1 MATGKIHRS
10 MGSSKMAD
18 GLQSKVTVRVNPKLV
33 REAEQRVPL
42 TPSAFLK
49 EMSLTTKQRLAST
62 REMRRPRITQLLDMG
77 ETSHHKFSAVDLEQ
91 SVFQP
96 FPSEVVFQNYVPF
109 EVYEVPLILRNTDKV
124 PRLVNIVLETSP
136 YFKLTS
142 PGGVCCKVAPG
153 MCSTFQI
160 QFTPE
165 ENKDYFY
172 QLTCITERGKFIVP
186 IRAIGARAILDFPD
200 QLNFSVCPVKYS
212 SQKTLL
218 VRNIGNREARY
229 RISTE
234 SPFSVDPSIGTL
246 GIGDAMQVT
255 VEFHPLKTGDHS
267 SSLVVHYDTGE
278 DIHTSLYGA
287 AVDVNI
293 GLARSSLTVEKT
305 YLTLSNHRSV
315 VIHNRSEIIVH
326 FQWKAFV
333 TQEEEDHQK
342 LRLQR
347 QKEDEMDLRECK
359 VDPALRE
366 HLSLL
371 SRPFQDQWAKAQG
384 DSMLFSDDVFTL
396 EPLEGDIWPN
406 SSAEINVIFRPREAR
421 VYQQTVYCDISG
433 RETRLPLCI
442 KGEGIGPRL
451 RFSFEQLDI
460 GKVFVGLEHSY
471 EVVLFNKGAIDAV
484 FNLVPPA
491 TALGSCFTFL
501 PQEGIILPDGLQ
513 VIRISFSSTILG
525 EFTEEFRFSVNGS
538 PEPVTLTIRGC
549 VIGPTF
555 HFDVPALHFGDVSFG
570 FPYTL
575 SCRLTNTSLVPLT
588 FNLRIPGDG
597 LGEPSVSSS
606 VQMSDNTR
614 LLRRKGAQPRLRPTE
629 FTIKPRR
636 GTIRPLG
643 FLDIQVTLCSNTVKS
658 YELALVV
665 DVCGVGK
672 AVSVLLLTARCM
684 VPPLR
689 VLNPVVMFGRCFL
702 KFPYQ
707 QMLTLVNDSDLP
719 GCYRVLPQEHKED
732 AAVWYSSPMPWGI
745 VQPRGSVE
753 VPLTLE
759 AQVTGEQ
766 DTVAHVAV
774 FGSERSPLK
783 IHLVST
789 GEGPVVYVHPSKINF
804 GSIQVL
810 QYASRPLHLSNQS
823 VIPASF
829 RAEMAGKCSRWR
841 IEPSEGVIPPETE
854 VSVSVIANL
863 DDTEE
868 FKDEVNLS
876 IENSHT
882 YVIPVRAV
890 GIGTTIVTDKPFAP
904 ELNLGPHFSLDPCCY
919 HFKITNKGRRT
930 HRLYWSTEGFGPFH
944 QHDRVPAVSTTKGQG
959 SSQSPRPAC
968 PVFKVQP
975 LRVELMPGKT
985 MEMVLEGFS
994 STPQVVKE
1002 RLLCHAVVGSK
1013 AGKAPI
1019 MQVDVTCEFI
1029 APVLQM
1035 SSREITFR
1043 VEKQPS
1049 DVLTLQY
1056 QPLSLKN
1063 TSSLPLSIVLALEQP
1078 FLICGAD
1085 RQPLSA
1091 DVQPVKLEIGEE
1103 LHLSIRF
1110 NPAYEEDLCTR
1121 VVEKVLKI
1129 QFLEHPHE
1137 ERVTVRG
1144 EVHFPNLHIQPM
1156 ALDFGCIL
1164 NDTEGVCYV
1173 EMTNCSP
1180 LLVQYH
1186 WAFLMDSHVSQMR
1199 FSLPVSKFFIKP
1211 QPPKEEGAWSE
1222 HSVSAGSSCRDGG
1235 VEEPAKALG
1244 AAGDPAQEPADADD
1258 SLEAKLL
1265 PSTAAELEGA
1275 VETQSLVGIN
1285 KLMQFVETEPVTLGM
1300 EEVFDVL
1307 PHYGVLQP
1315 GESQRVMFTF
1325 FGHTNI
1331 VAHVMALCRVEGG
1344 PTYEIALSGEAS
1356 LISYLLDVTE
1366 IDCGLQLF
1374 NKVTEAEVTLQNS
1387 GKMGFTYVALRPS
1400 AGTADSPLPGVP
1412 LVLPSTGYVGPG
1424 QEQVLKVY
1432 YLPGVPGAFCRTFQI
1447 QVGHLEPEEI
1457 SLKGEG
1463 SFPRIYLDLP
1473 RNIKGNEKYEK
1484 VLKEVIEKMEEDSQR
1499 EEAVVLGEAV
1509 AAEPPPDPL
1518 DAVLDPRLQMQME
1531 QMLIEEHALEQQKA
1545 LTSGPPEAT
1554 AFDQHARRRLLKA
1567 ELPEYL
1573 LDFGY
1578 IILGSTPTHVVRITN
1593 TGQFP
1598 VSFHADRRVLRDTG
1612 STMAWGNLSWKFSF
1626 GEVCASFPGMPSEGM
1641 AGAPQ
1646 LRCFLFTMWV
1656 LDSGCENPFSL
1667 CGDKGEGVAVFSTGF
1682 SVELDHVKHLLYCE
1696 TETFEVRF
1704 DPQRANLP
1712 LGEVD
1717 VLLPIKVAGGPT
1729 FHVRLHA
1736 SVAMPSLCVSRDRL
1750 EFSTLQCGQC
1760 QEETVQLHNQLQV
1773 PCNWLITINEPVKKV
1788 DRHWPARMRRK
1799 VPQKL
1804 KAQPCVFEVLPSA
1817 GALAPGQRCNVRVRF
1832 SPTEE
1837 KSYRSELKINIFQSS
1852 QHLQLQVS
1860 GRGLEPQLEFSPP
1873 VLELGPLLPYSC
1885 GAEGTVV
1892 VKNPCEFPIEF
1903 YSLEFDQQYLA
1914 EEQILQMLKDYDY
1927 HNTLLLPPR
1936 APGEKL
1942 PPEVLEYY
1950 QDQKRMQ
1957 DQQTNSKTGE
1967 PAGQDNA
1974 EHRQSIAS
1982 SKAAAGEL
1990 ADSPVYRAIAR
2001 HLGIDISA
2009 EGCAARNRRG
2019 IVIIIHGAPLTGKT
2033 AAAVALSKYYGAA
2046 CLSMDT
2052 VVTEAISDRSSSA
2065 GLRARELCIGAA
2077 IEQSCKEAE
2086 GAGHNADVSLS
2097 LQFGTEAKRSLDMS
2111 RSSSGDK
2118 LSLRSVRSRGQASAA
2133 VGRKTTDGHTPQSQK
2148 QHLMDLTGSQGSSS
2162 SHLSPLPC
2170 VPAQRWL
2177 SVSGST
2183 SGELGFRSCVLPE
2196 DLLVAILSERLQ
2208 LSDCY
2213 QGVVFDGLETP
2224 FAHNTASA
2232 LLCLLKAVRNRPY
2245 IYFVNLFQDYASLK
2259 AREMAAKEQEGW
2271 EREEAASREKARLWE
2286 MEEDEYDALTEE
2298 EKIQFNN
2305 SILQVQRERKKR
2317 EMEQL
2322 ARELEEKHRWE
2333 LERLREEEELKKLSK
2348 WAKRKLGKDKDN
2360 ASRKKSQPGVRQNT
2374 NASTSNTSASIGN
2387 LSNVTEEG
2395 EKKGSAKE
2403 HPDSLASDKED
2414 KKKQI
2419 KAPLTDACPVEVVQ
2433 PADPEQGET
2442 KTEAQSD
2449 SENLALRF
2457 KIYEASQK
2465 DVTHILSSWDR
2476 AQGTL
2481 LSPLN
2486 QEVVQ
2491 HQVQG
2496 QRQHLSSRRSRRD
2509 REKERQERLEKERL
2523 EKLKALEDSKLSGL
2537 EGEGAEGSARGQD
2550 IGVPC
2555 LDIQVL
2561 SSADVTRAILESGKL
2576 PAAEQVLDDL
2586 GLGPLGPPIPPTAF
2600 YSVIRY
2606 PEKRMVPAA
2615 GEALE
2620 HFAFVVPEG
2629 ATAEEGKDT
2638 RSLLDIPVVPAV
2650 KVSEEQVTPSR
2661 GRSGKEKATGR
2672 REAVRQ
2678 KRSSS
2683 RGRRGLQ
2690 APGTGALTRPPE
2702 GHQSDMD
2709 RVPSRGKSIRLSSC
2723 RWIVPAHG
2731 EVELK
2736 VQFSSTVP
2744 GQFDQTL
2751 HFEVLGTKRLYQVH
2765 CRGTCLYPT
2774 VSQDPWLVFPRQRK
2788 SKADD
2793 DIIFKQ
2799 YVMNTGVFHFG
2810 PLLCGKSRDWYKA
2823 KHFPSNCEKITILNI
2838 TPLEAEVH
2846 FSFEHDLKADTFL
2859 LDPPN
2864 MRLKANEK
2872 QELSVWAYPTSAGLV
2887 EDNLICRIK
2896 GNPEPVVFGLCCQGV
2911 QVELG
2916 VSPKQVHFNK
2926 LLLHSTQLSS
2936 RTSPLRLV
2944 TKRKHLTVV
2953 SDTGRDSK
2961 TLILQNR
2968 TPLPVAWRLSGL
2980 ENLGEDFSVSQE
2992 EGIVGPRTEFGVHL
3006 YFKATQAL
3014 SIKKTIRLEVSDA
3027 ENVLGIVQVENIQIL
3042 AEAYD
3047 VALSINISKGA
3058 DGSVDF
3064 GILKVL
3070 DETKQVLTLKNKGKY
3085 EIAYSFKLETA
3096 DTNIP
3101 DLASHLTVQPQKGVL
3116 TVSKHLV
3123 QVQLLFHP
3131 KVEMAIEDKPILHCR
3146 VIEPSTCEEGETI
3159 AIIPVKVS
3167 AKAVFSKYSIYPA
3180 SFINFGAL
3188 VNGSRKTCTF
3198 MLENKGALDFKFLIY
3213 RADQDAAVSPR
3224 KSAHRRKSACSHESE
3239 NLSKMTPLVEQ
3250 SKHSLQ
3256 KDANPFMQARFT
3268 LGMFT
3273 VYPGSGSIP
3282 PGGQQVITVDCYAK
3296 GLGTCKEHL
3305 SIDISDRDPKDN
3317 PLGIPYM
3324 LFAESCLPA
3333 FVVDDVESIFEEHRI
3348 CSNINLCHILQTVQD
3363 KGVFVTD
3370 ENKFIFTNVL
3380 VGHRATARF
3389 KIRNVDKVPCDV
3401 VLSIKPIRGQLNSHI
3416 SDIFKVDPVRM
3427 GVPSCSHAFATV
3439 TFTPQ
3444 TMQNYQCTF
3453 EASLDVQASP
3463 AAVKAQSLTFSISG
3477 DGNLPQVT
3485 VLRPVLRNKSGNP
3498 LLLFRK
3504 LLLGDSERLPLVLH
3518 NGGIVPVQLMID
3530 LLDEG
3535 GVFFL
3540 KARPTTHCIYQ
3551 AAGMEEDAPG
3561 EERRP
3566 HTASLVLHQG
3576 ESAEFDVLF
3585 KPTLA
3590 QRVEGRIHLSVV
3602 DNPYEETNIQ
3612 LVGEGYEDDF
3622 TLDNIH
3628 GLIANSEE
3636 ENTEGNLEEDIIEA
3650 ARVDHIQFGDCHI
3663 GTPHTVSFTITNRS
3677 RAEVMRFEWLAG
3689 APFHF
3694 SPQVGHLHAGC
3705 AKNITVT
3712 LRSDVAVAFQK
3723 HPVRCKV
3730 AWIALQLPPEQVPD
3744 WDDCLRTVKWVD
3756 ATRGPAATWPVKKKV
3771 IETDPEPAHTV
3782 LEKSIREVELR
3793 LSAVV
3798 DYAEFELKT
3807 DTIEFEETLLFQT
3820 RMFTFQL
3827 SNTGNVA
3834 LEYTWMAAVEDERAV
3849 SCAGELLPPS
3859 LDGSFLAST
3868 SGASV
3873 KLQSSC
3879 CSRQLGRAL
3888 EQVSSSLSS
3897 SLNTIS
3903 DTPPFSVEP
3912 RSGTIPAG
3920 QEQLFQMKFSPVY
3933 VGDFESRM
3941 LCSIPNLR
3949 PNQKGPEVA
3958 VKGRSLMPLCHFELE
3973 DSDYITAKRR
3983 VPELQGPKGA
3993 TLDLDTRVIEFEA
4006 VGVRGRHSR
4015 TFMVMNPT
4023 SFMYSFQ
4030 WTCQDP
4036 EAPPEQVAFFCR
4048 SERGRI
4054 QPGKQAEMKF
4064 EFIPGHLGITES
4076 FWAFTVP
4083 EQSISVPFLLVGN
4096 TTDPLVTLDRSHL
4109 NFQSLLIGHEVHQ
4122 TITIINSEKEAFSF
4136 AFRESSLFSEGC
4148 NASVKIEPLEG
4159 SITPLSRFPITVFFT
4174 PTLEGEAVF
4183 NLKCDVK
4190 RKTQPLSLNIKAT
4203 GYSVHTSVRCED
4215 SDGCVT
4221 ELSAREINIIDFKE
4235 VQLNENVQHLFS
4247 IHNNS
4252 KFSFIFSWKLSGPAA
4267 CKRVLTVTPQTGVVQ
4282 AEGKAETQLAF
4293 HPQKMCSLKDVELT
4307 LQINQGPT
4315 FTCVFLATVVVP
4327 TVHFSTT
4334 RLNFGTC
4341 FIYHAGMAPSCQT
4354 LVITN
4359 QADKDVSLSCLF
4371 TSTAHLHVDFPGYVL
4386 RPGGTVEM
4394 PITFYPREVASY
4406 HELIPFEINGLCQ
4419 QTIEVRGRG
4428 TEMKVDVVEPQG
4440 KVVKLGALSIGQT
4453 VKKIV
4458 TIANN
4463 SAAPLTFKLSL
4474 KSTMPE
4480 LQEAGVLCLKPTNEL
4495 SLKPKGETC
4504 KVEVTF
4510 SPRCRIQ
4517 PFAEEVM
4524 LECSGLVRSLFV
4536 VRGSCQGIHVS
4547 LDQEHLSFG
4556 AVVQQSYTSR
4566 PLTMQNTGDI
4576 GVKFKWDIKSFK
4588 PDFSISPTKGYISP
4602 GMDVPFIVTFH
4613 PSKLSRAIQCE
4624 GLQCFIEGSE
4634 PLRLTLAGCC
4644 TETPVSKEGGGI
4656 PLHPACKRLVPLPS
4670 LRTSSLI
4677 YTKNYGSNTLTF
4689 TCAVREKHS
4698 QTILLSNP
4706 SNKDCT
4712 VQAVI
4717 EGQHWKGPEF
4727 FHLEASQQNKPYTI
4741 TYEPLTMSSENKKH
4755 EGSLYFP
4762 LPNGTGLYYL
4772 LQGTAETPKCS
4783 GTIFQQVPC
4792 RTSYTEL
4799 IPVSNWLNRPQRFL
4813 VVVDM
4818 LKPENLESSS
4828 VLQGLEYIDVP
4839 GSAKK
4844 DYKLT
4849 FLSYKEGVFNAM
4861 VTFLNEV
4868 TKEYLFYMVTF
4879 KATASGPISTV
4890 EVTSAVRQRV
4900 SATVKVDNP
4909 LPVPVT
4915 FAVGCKVPDVSVP
4928 PQFTVPAQS
4937 EADLV
4942 FEYQP
4947 LKVGESS
4954 GRLVLRSSDLGSF
4967 YYNLHLKATVSG
4979 LEEPL
4984 YFCTTLG
4991 SSQTITTKIMNY
5003 ARQKTNYHLQTNC
5016 ADFLTEKTIGVAPA
5030 SPGGSEVSMD
5040 VTFEPCQLGE
5050 ARAMLQLSSLL
5061 GGEYSIP
5068 LFGLALPPK
5077 SQGPFPIQAGG
5088 TISIPFKNVFLQPM
5102 AFQYRVEHPAFTLRA
5117 PETLCS
5123 KQTTSLSVSFE
5134 CGLGPGAAPVTSKMV
5149 VSCRGAGGVSWVYY
5163 LRGLP
5168 PHR

>member
-1 MATGKIHRS
+1 TAVPDRIA
-10 MGSSKMAD
+10 SK
-18 GLQSKVTVRVNPKLV
+18 RVVLWLSC
-33 REAEQRVPL
+33 L

-49 EMSLTTKQRLAST
+49 EMSLTTEQRLAST

-77 ETSHHKFSAVDLEQ
+77 ETSHHKFSAVDLEE
-91 SVFQP
+91 SLFQP

-109 EVYEVPLILRNTDKV
+109 EVYEVPLILRNIDQVSQLVKV
-124 PRLVNIVLETSP
+124 VLETSP

-142 PGGVCCKVAPG
+142 PSGVCCNVAPG
-153 MCSTFQI
+153 MCSTFHI

-172 QLTCITERGKFIVP
+172 QLTCITEREKFIVP

-200 QLNFSVCPVKYS
+200 QLNFSICPVKYS

-229 RISTE
+229 CISTE

-293 GLARSSLTVEKT
+293 GLARSSLTIEKT

-342 LRLQR
+342 LRLLR
-347 QKEDEMDLRECK
+347 QKEDEMDPCLRESK
-359 VDPALRE
+359 VDPALPER
-366 HLSLL
+366 LSLL
-371 SRPFQDQWAKAQG
+371 SHPFQDQRAKAQG
-384 DSMLFSDDVFTL
+384 DSMLSSDNLFTL

-421 VYQQTVYCDISG
+421 VYQQTVYCDISAI
-433 RETRLPLCI
+433 RKKR
-442 KGEGIGPRL
+442 
-451 RFSFEQLDI
+451 RFLMYFPFAFLLLQ
-460 GKVFVGLEHSY
+460 
-471 EVVLFNKGAIDAV
+471 VVLFNKGAIDAV

-538 PEPVTLTIRGC
+538 SEPVNLTVRGC

-570 FPYTL
+570 FPHTL

-606 VQMSDNTR
+606 VQMSDNT
-614 LLRRKGAQPRLRPTE
+614 LPLQRKGAQPRLRSTE
-629 FTIKPRR
+629 FTIKPCR

-672 AVSVLLLTARCM
+672 AVSALLLTARCV

-719 GCYRVLPQEHKED
+719 GCYRVLPQED
-732 AAVWYSSPMPWGI
+732 ASVWYSSPVPWGT
-745 VQPRGSVE
+745 VQPRSSVE

-759 AQVTGEQ
+759 AQVTGQQ

-774 FGSERSPLK
+774 FGSEGSPLK

-804 GSIQVL
+804 SSIQVL
-810 QYASRPLHLSNQS
+810 QDASRPLHLSNQS

-854 VSVSVIANL
+854 VSVAVIANL
-863 DDTEE
+863 DDMEK
-868 FKDEVNLS
+868 FKDEVNLF

-890 GIGTTIVTDKPFAP
+890 GIGTTIVIDKPFAP

-930 HRLYWSTEGFGPFH
+930 HRLYWSTEGFGPFR
-944 QHDRVPAVSTTKGQG
+944 QRDRVPAVSTTKGHG
-959 SSQSPRPAC
+959 FSQSPSPAC

-975 LRVELMPGKT
+975 LRMELMPGKT

-1002 RLLCHAVVGSK
+1002 RLLCHAVVGSR

-1078 FLICGAD
+1078 FLVCD
-1085 RQPLSA
+1085 TDQQPLSA
-1091 DVQPVKLEIGEE
+1091 GAQPVKLEIGEE

-1110 NPAYEEDLCTR
+1110 NPDYEKDLCTR

-1137 ERVTVRG
+1137 ERVMVRG
-1144 EVHFPNLHIQPM
+1144 EVYFPNLHIQPM

-1164 NDTEGVCYV
+1164 NDTEGVRYV

-1180 LLVQYH
+1180 LLAQYH
-1186 WAFLMDSHVSQMR
+1186 WSFLMDSHVSQMR
-1199 FSLPVSKFFIKP
+1199 YVPLCSLLEALLLPRVLFVLCKDQGCLPTPVPVPPLPLLFSCVKFICSHPSESRSRFPVSGMCLQLP
-1211 QPPKEEGAWSE
+1211 TPL
-1222 HSVSAGSSCRDGG
+1222 SS
-1235 VEEPAKALG
+1235 
-1244 AAGDPAQEPADADD
+1244 
-1258 SLEAKLL
+1258 
-1265 PSTAAELEGA
+1265 
-1275 VETQSLVGIN
+1275 
-1285 KLMQFVETEPVTLGM
+1285 
-1300 EEVFDVL
+1300 
-1307 PHYGVLQP
+1307 
-1315 GESQRVMFTF
+1315 
-1325 FGHTNI
+1325 
-1331 VAHVMALCRVEGG
+1331 
-1344 PTYEIALSGEAS
+1344 
-1356 LISYLLDVTE
+1356 
-1366 IDCGLQLF
+1366 LQLF

-1387 GKMGFTYVALRPS
+1387 GKMGFTYVVLRPS

-1412 LVLPSTGYVGPG
+1412 LVLPSTVSTE
-1424 QEQVLKVY
+1424 EQVLKVY

-1457 SLKGEG
+1457 SLKGVG
-1463 SFPRIYLDLP
+1463 SFPRIHLDLP
-1473 RNIKGNEKYEK
+1473 RNIKGEHGLQKDPITPLNT
-1484 VLKEVIEKMEEDSQR
+1484 SR
-1499 EEAVVLGEAV
+1499 GEPW
-1509 AAEPPPDPL
+1509 EGPL
-1518 DAVLDPRLQMQME
+1518 LTSHCLSFPQLDPRLQMQME

-1554 AFDQHARRRLLKA
+1554 AFDQHARQRA

-1578 IILGSTPTHVVRITN
+1578 VILGNTPTHVVRITN

-1598 VSFHADRRVLRDTG
+1598 VSFRADRRVLRDTG
-1612 STMAWGNLSWKFSF
+1612 
-1626 GEVCASFPGMPSEGM
+1626 
-1641 AGAPQ
+1641 
-1646 LRCFLFTMWV
+1646 
-1656 LDSGCENPFSL
+1656 
-1667 CGDKGEGVAVFSTGF
+1667 F
-1682 SVELDHVKHLLYCE
+1682 SVDLDYVKHLLCCK
-1696 TETFEVRF
+1696 TKVFEVRF
-1704 DPQRANLP
+1704 DPQSANLP

-1736 SVAMPSLCVSRDRL
+1736 SVAVPSLCVSRDRL

-1788 DRHWPARMRRK
+1788 KHR
-1799 VPQKL
+1799 QCKL
-1804 KAQPCVFEVLPSA
+1804 KAQPCVFEALPSA

-1837 KSYRSELKINIFQSS
+1837 KFYRSQLKINIYQSS

-1860 GRGLEPQLEFSPP
+1860 GRGLEPQLEFSPT

-1914 EEQILQMLKDYDY
+1914 EEQILQTLKDYDC

-1950 QDQKRMQ
+1950 QDQKRLQ
-1957 DQQTNSKTGE
+1957 DEQTKSKTGE

-1974 EHRQSIAS
+1974 NFEDVQSLSDQGRES
-1982 SKAAAGEL
+1982 SAG
-1990 ADSPVYRAIAR
+1990 
-2001 HLGIDISA
+2001 
-2009 EGCAARNRRG
+2009 
-2019 IVIIIHGAPLTGKT
+2019 IIHTVSFNLSLKMVHVQVSPSALPLSQGKT

-2052 VVTEAISDRSSSA
+2052 VVTEAISDGSSWA

-2077 IEQSCKEAE
+2077 IEQSCQEAE
-2086 GAGHNADVSLS
+2086 GAGEEKRWTQRS
-2097 LQFGTEAKRSLDMS
+2097 LQKPTVTIDFCLLQRGTLTALGSV
-2111 RSSSGDK
+2111 DK
-2118 LSLRSVRSRGQASAA
+2118 LGPRSVRSPVQVSAA
-2133 VGRKTTDGHTPQSQK
+2133 AGKKKTDGPTPQSQK

-2170 VPAQRWL
+2170 VPAQQWL
-2177 SVSGST
+2177 STSGST

-2224 FAHNTASA
+2224 FACNTASA

-2259 AREMAAKEQEGW
+2259 AREMAAKEQE
-2271 EREEAASREKARLWE
+2271 EQQALLAREEARLWE

-2298 EKIQFNN
+2298 EKIQFDN
-2305 SILQVQRERKKR
+2305 SLRQVQRERKKR

-2322 ARELEEKHRWE
+2322 APELEEKHQRE

-2348 WAKRKLGKDKDN
+2348 WGKRKLGKDKDN
-2360 ASRKKSQPGVRQNT
+2360 ASRKKSQPGV
-2374 NASTSNTSASIGN
+2374 SNTSASIGN
-2387 LSNVTEEG
+2387 LSDVTEGG

-2414 KKKQI
+2414 KKKQS
-2419 KAPLTDACPVEVVQ
+2419 KAPLTEACPVEVVQ
-2433 PADPEQGET
+2433 PTDPEQGET
-2442 KTEAQSD
+2442 KTEEQSD

-2457 KIYEASQK
+2457 KSYEASQK

-2476 AQGTL
+2476 AQGIL

-2486 QEVVQ
+2486 QDVVQ

-2496 QRQHLSSRRSRRD
+2496 QRQHLSRRRSQKHR
-2509 REKERQERLEKERL
+2509 EKERL
-2523 EKLKALEDSKLSGL
+2523 EKLKALEKLSEL

-2550 IGVPC
+2550 VGVPC

-2576 PAAEQVLDDL
+2576 PAAEQILDEL
-2586 GLGPLGPPIPPTAF
+2586 GLGPSGPPIPPTAF
-2600 YSVIRY
+2600 YSVIHY

-2638 RSLLDIPVVPAV
+2638 GSSLDVPVVPAV
-2650 KVSEEQVTPSR
+2650 SQEQVTPSR
-2661 GRSGKEKATGR
+2661 GRSGKEKAAGR
-2672 REAVRQ
+2672 QEAVRQ
-2678 KRSSS
+2678 KQSSS

-2690 APGTGALTRPPE
+2690 PP
-2702 GHQSDMD
+2702 
-2709 RVPSRGKSIRLSSC
+2709 PSLVCSLAMSEASSLIARLSSC

-2736 VQFSSTVP
+2736 GQFSSTVP

-2774 VSQDPWLVFPRQRK
+2774 ISQDPRLVFPRQRK
-2788 SKADD
+2788 SKVDD

-2823 KHFPSNCEKITILNI
+2823 KQFPSNCEKITILNI

-2859 LDPPN
+2859 LDPPS

-2896 GNPEPVVFGLCCQGV
+2896 GNPEPVVFRLCCQGV

-2926 LLLHSTQLSS
+2926 LLLH
-2936 RTSPLRLV
+2936 R
-2944 TKRKHLTVV
+2944 
-2953 SDTGRDSK
+2953 RDSK
-2961 TLILQNR
+2961 TLVLQNR

-2980 ENLGEDFSVSQE
+2980 ENFGEDFAVSHE
-2992 EGIVGPRTEFGVHL
+2992 EGVVGPRTEFGVHL

-3027 ENVLGIVQVENIQIL
+3027 ENVLGIAQVENIQIF

-3085 EIAYSFKLETA
+3085 EIAYSLGSQISNILIENPATHQQFFTAQQETVLCC
-3096 DTNIP
+3096 IY
-3101 DLASHLTVQPQKGVL
+3101 QP
-3116 TVSKHLV
+3116 
-3123 QVQLLFHP
+3123 LLR
-3131 KVEMAIEDKPILHCR
+3131 LQ

-3159 AIIPVKVS
+3159 AIIPVRVS

-3188 VNGSRKTCTF
+3188 VNGSRTTCTF
-3198 MLENKGALDFKFLIY
+3198 MLENNGTLDFKFLIY
-3213 RADQDAAVSPR
+3213 RADRDAAVS
-3224 KSAHRRKSACSHESE
+3224 KSACSHESE
-3239 NLSKMTPLVEQ
+3239 NLSKMTPSVEQ

-3317 PLGIPYM
+3317 PLGIPYT

-3333 FVVDDVESIFEEHRI
+3333 FVVDDIESIFEEHRI
-3348 CSNINLCHILQTVQD
+3348 CSSINLCHILQTVQD
-3363 KGVFVTD
+3363 KGVFITD

-3389 KIRNVDKVPCDV
+3389 KIRNVGKVPCDV
-3401 VLSIKPIRGQLNSHI
+3401 VLSIKPIRG
-3416 SDIFKVDPVRM
+3416 DIFKVDPIRM
-3427 GVPSCSHAFATV
+3427 GVPSRSHAFATV

-3453 EASLDVQASP
+3453 EASLDLGLS
-3463 AAVKAQSLTFSISG
+3463 KSLTFNISG

-3485 VLRPVLRNKSGNP
+3485 VLRPVLHNKSGNP
-3498 LLLFRK
+3498 LLLFKK
-3504 LLLGDSERLPLVLH
+3504 LLLGDSEKLPLVLH
-3518 NGGIVPVQLMID
+3518 NSGIVPVQLMID

-3551 AAGMEEDAPG
+3551 AAGMEEDASG
-3561 EERRP
+3561 EESKP
-3566 HTASLVLHQG
+3566 HTTSLVLHRG

-3590 QRVEGRIHLSVV
+3590 QCVEGRIHLSVV
-3602 DNPYEETNIQ
+3602 DNPYEETNIH

-3628 GLIANSEE
+3628 GQMANSEE
-3636 ENTEGNLEEDIIEA
+3636 ENTEGNLEEDIIEDPLLLFLTA
-3650 ARVDHIQFGDCHI
+3650 ARVDHIQFGDCSI
-3663 GTPHTVSFTITNRS
+3663 GAPHTVSFIITNRS
-3677 RAEVMRFEWLAG
+3677 RAETMRFEWLAG

-3705 AKNITVT
+3705 AKDITVT
-3712 LRSDVAVAFQK
+3712 LRSDVAVAFRK
-3723 HPVRCKV
+3723 HPVRCEV
-3730 AWIALQLPPEQVPD
+3730 ARIALQLPPEQVPD

-3771 IETDPEPAHTV
+3771 VETDPEPAHTV

-3834 LEYTWMAAVEDERAV
+3834 LEYTWMVAVEDERAV
-3849 SCAGELLPPS
+3849 SRAGELHC
-3859 LDGSFLAST
+3859 
-3868 SGASV
+3868 
-3873 KLQSSC
+3873 SS
-3879 CSRQLGRAL
+3879 QLGCAL
-3888 EQVSSSLSS
+3888 EQVSFSLSS

-3920 QEQLFQMKFSPVY
+3920 QEQLFQMKFSPVH
-3933 VGDFESRM
+3933 VGDFDSRM

-3993 TLDLDTRVIEFEA
+3993 SLDLNTRVIEFEA
-4006 VGVRGRHSR
+4006 IGVRGR

-4023 SFMYSFQ
+4023 SSTYSFQ

-4048 SERGRI
+4048 TERGRL

-4148 NASVKIEPLEG
+4148 NASMKIEPLEG
-4159 SITPLSRFPITVFFT
+4159 SIAPLSRFPITVFFT
-4174 PTLEGEAVF
+4174 PTLEGEVVF

-4221 ELSAREINIIDFKE
+4221 ELSAQEINVIDFKE

-4252 KFSFIFSWKLSGPAA
+4252 KFSFTFSWQLSGPAA
-4267 CKRVLTVTPQTGVVQ
+4267 CKQVLTVTPQTGVVQ

-4307 LQINQGPT
+4307 LQINKGPT
-4315 FTCVFLATVVVP
+4315 FTCVFLAAVVVP

-4386 RPGGTVEM
+4386 RPGGTVEV

-4428 TEMKVDVVEPQG
+4428 MEMKVDVVEPQG

-4480 LQEAGVLCLKPTNEL
+4480 LQEAGVRPLPSLE
-4495 SLKPKGETC
+4495 SAFLKPKGETC

-4510 SPRCRIQ
+4510 SPKCRIQ

-4524 LECSGLVRSLFV
+4524 LECSGLVRSLFA
-4536 VRGSCQGIHVS
+4536 VRGSCQGTHVS

-4556 AVVQQSYTSR
+4556 AVAQQSYTSR
-4566 PLTMQNTGDI
+4566 HLTMQNTGDI

-4602 GMDVPFIVTFH
+4602 GMDVPFVVTFH

-4624 GLQCFIEGSE
+4624 GLQCFVEGSE

-4644 TETPVSKEGGGI
+4644 TETPVSKE
-4656 PLHPACKRLVPLPS
+4656 
-4670 LRTSSLI
+4670 
-4677 YTKNYGSNTLTF
+4677 TLTF

-4755 EGSLYFP
+4755 QGSLYFP
-4762 LPNGTGLYYL
+4762 LPDGTGLYYL

-4783 GTIFQQVPC
+4783 GTILQQVPC
-4792 RTSYTEL
+4792 RNSYTEL

-4890 EVTSAVRQRV
+4890 EVTTAVRQRA

-4915 FAVGCKVPDVSVP
+4915 FAVGCKVPDISVP

-4947 LKVGESS
+4947 LKVGEST

-4979 LEEPL
+4979 PEEPL

-5016 ADFLTEKTIGVAPA
+5016 ADFLTEKTISVAPA
-5030 SPGGSEVSMD
+5030 SLGGSEVSVD

-5050 ARAMLQLSSLL
+5050 ARAVLQLSSLL

-5088 TISIPFKNVFLQPM
+5088 STSLPFKNIFLQPM

-5134 CGLGPGAAPVTSKMV
+5134 CGLAPDAAPVTSKMV
-5149 VSCRGAGGVSWVYY
+5149 VSCPGAGGVSWVYY

-5168 PHR
+5168 PPR